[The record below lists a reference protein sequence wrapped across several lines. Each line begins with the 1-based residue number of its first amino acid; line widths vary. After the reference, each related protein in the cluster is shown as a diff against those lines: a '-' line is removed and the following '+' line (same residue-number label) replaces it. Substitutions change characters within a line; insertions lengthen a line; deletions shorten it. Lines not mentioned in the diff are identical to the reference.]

1 MNENEILDNLN
12 TEDIDVE
19 IESEDLTKN
28 ETEEVVETTSLPD
41 ELDLD
46 VFEDEE
52 ITSIDESLNE
62 VIDDLDALISDNE
75 ENITLEEEPE
85 STENIVDED
94 ISEEE
99 TELVDDSESIEE
111 SEEVSM
117 LEKYILDE
125 ENETEKISENSDIED
140 TDITLEEEAIE
151 EQSEVIEP
159 VEEEIKND
167 SLSLADEEDNL
178 EDENFITNDLDNI
191 NIEFGIEAKGFI
203 LSLKMMEAMIEKGY
217 IFKDI
222 LNDKVFDAV
231 MIFNGNLENTV
242 MTNDIKI
249 KIEDGKIQLIK
260 G

>member
-140 TDITLEEEAIE
+140 TDITLEEEVIE

>member
-1 MNENEILDNLN
+1 MNENEILDNPN
-12 TEDIDVE
+12 IEDINIDVE
-19 IESEDLTKN
+19 SDDFIEDG
-28 ETEEVVETTSLPD
+28 TEEILDTTSVDDDLNLD
-41 ELDLD
+41 ILDSEELTIEDDSLEENID
-46 VFEDEE
+46 NLEETISEDEE
-52 ITSIDESLNE
+52 DTDFNEDLESIEKM
-62 VIDDLDALISDNE
+62 ID
-75 ENITLEEEPE
+75 E
-85 STENIVDED
+85 STENEDVSVQEDAAIDNVDF
-94 ISEEE
+94 SEEE
-99 TELVDDSESIEE
+99 EELVSEIEE
-111 SEEVSM
+111 DILDDENSSEE
-117 LEKYILDE
+117 I
-125 ENETEKISENSDIED
+125 
-140 TDITLEEEAIE
+140 DITLQEESPTEETEIIDEINDQIEEESADLNKE
-151 EQSEVIEP
+151 EPI
-159 VEEEIKND
+159 I
-167 SLSLADEEDNL
+167 